1 MKHVYVYY
9 RIVPAQEAM
18 AADRIGALQGLMA
31 RHCSQPPRR
40 LCRCDDPALWMEVY
54 AEIADHAAF
63 MAALDAAVL
72 SLDCAAFTLG
82 ERHLECFSPA
92 GSVSS

>member
-1 MKHVYVYY
+1 MTGSALERLRRWVDAGGTWRPVS
-9 RIVPAQEAM
+9 VGDA
-18 AADRIGALQGLMA
+18 GA
-31 RHCSQPPRR
+31 SVS